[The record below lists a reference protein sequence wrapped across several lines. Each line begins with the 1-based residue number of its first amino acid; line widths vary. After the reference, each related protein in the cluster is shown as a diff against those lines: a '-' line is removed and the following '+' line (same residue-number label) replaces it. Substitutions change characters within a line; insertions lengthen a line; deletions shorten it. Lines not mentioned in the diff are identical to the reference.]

1 MSAHQAMICMGCW
14 QQLHLP
20 VPLRGVLSVPFPA
33 SISRPARP
41 RRISSRD
48 FTNRSSLCGLSE
60 ASISPLPGQVVLVT
74 TEPKE
79 IVDLISSVQTLGI
92 NAQ

>member
-1 MSAHQAMICMGCW
+1 MA
-14 QQLHLP
+14 
-20 VPLRGVLSVPFPA
+20 
-33 SISRPARP
+33 
-41 RRISSRD
+41 D
-48 FTNRSSLCGLSE
+48 
-60 ASISPLPGQVVLVT
+60 GQVVLVT